1 MGAAPQ
7 GGEGRRRRFPRTWRI
22 SGSQEIRDLFHRG
35 KRSRTAHLD
44 VFDSTSPEPHPR
56 AGLVVPRHKQTAVK
70 RNRLK
75 RQLREIIRVELLP
88 ALADREV
95 YADLLVRARKE
106 AYEARFGVLREELM
120 AWAQKR
126 WGLGSSSS

>member
-1 MGAAPQ
+1 VGAAPQ
-7 GGEGRRRRFPRTWRI
+7 GGKGRQQRFPRTWRI
-22 SGSQEIRDLFHRG
+22 SGSQEIRNLFHRG

-56 AGLVVPRHKQTAVK
+56 VGLVVPKHKQTSVK

-75 RQLREIIRVELLP
+75 RQLREIIRIELLP
-88 ALADREV
+88 RLSEAQV

-106 AYEARFGVLREELM
+106 AYQATFGGLREELM
-120 AWAQKR
+120 AWVEQR